1 MSPTDP
7 RSDRLPVLGEHLGDP
22 LLVTVLDGHEELGD
36 DVGELG
42 DLAVQLA
49 VGLELPLE
57 ALHAAAEAAVEH
69 ARRAHAVA
77 HLACDVL
84 GLLALGARHQTLSFS
99 WADVPALSARGP
111 VGQVTSIRATAGSGL
126 SNMSTPGATSRCS
139 TRPPARSISSVSSAG
154 STRRTSPA
162 GSGARAPGCGT
173 ANSSHIDWPPRSTEA
188 PRRKR
193 FSRAA
198 LSRQPTSWRA

>member
-22 LLVTVLDGHEELGD
+22 LLVTVLDGHE
-36 DVGELG
+36 ELG

-99 WADVPALSARGP
+99 SADVSALSARGP
-111 VGQVTSIRATAGSGL
+111 VGQVTRIRATAGSGL
-126 SNMSTPGATSRCS
+126 
-139 TRPPARSISSVSSAG
+139 
-154 STRRTSPA
+154 
-162 GSGARAPGCGT
+162 
-173 ANSSHIDWPPRSTEA
+173 
-188 PRRKR
+188 
-193 FSRAA
+193 
-198 LSRQPTSWRA
+198 